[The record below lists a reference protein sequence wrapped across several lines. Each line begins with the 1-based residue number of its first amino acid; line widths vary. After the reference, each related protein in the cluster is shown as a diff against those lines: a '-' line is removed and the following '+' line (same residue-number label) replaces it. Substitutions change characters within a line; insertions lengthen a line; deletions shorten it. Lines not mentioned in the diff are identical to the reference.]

1 MSDAEQTPGTSD
13 GADAPDSAADAP
25 GAVSV
30 PDGMVTAVVD
40 LVETGAVP
48 LGAYTVAELTVVD
61 AVVDFLETR
70 PSDEVLAEAVRS
82 LAARQLLVAG
92 EGQDQIQVRG
102 DLGIALAFQRRAR
115 SVLDARSTGT
125 APGEAWRM
133 LVLPQPE
140 KICLVVR
147 IDALGVHEVSL
158 HTLDD
163 TLRLVADWL
172 PHGPWS
178 EQLAGA
184 DPDQVLA
191 AAERSAL
198 LTAITYAAV
207 GSAET
212 AESTTDLVLAQREG
226 RLYAFVRD
234 PADPSRLTPKD
245 GRNRGVRD
253 TVAAL
258 LGRPKPA

>member
-1 MSDAEQTPGTSD
+1 MSKAHETPE
-13 GADAPDSAADAP
+13 AQQPPDLP

-30 PDGMVTAVVD
+30 PEGMVAAVVD
-40 LVETGAVP
+40 LVETGTVP

-92 EGQDQIQVRG
+92 MGEDQIEVRG
-102 DLGIALAFQRRAR
+102 DLGITVAFQRRAR
-115 SVLDARSTGT
+115 MVLDARVTGT
-125 APGEAWRM
+125 APGEAWRI

-140 KICLVVR
+140 NVCLVVR
-147 IDALGVHEVSL
+147 IDTLGVHEVSL
-158 HTLDD
+158 HTMED
-163 TLRLVADWL
+163 TLRMLAEWL
-172 PHGPWS
+172 PRGPWAETS
-178 EQLAGA
+178 DAA
-184 DPDQVLA
+184 DPGKILA

-198 LTAITYAAV
+198 LTAITYSAV

-212 AESTTDLVLAQREG
+212 AESTTDLVLAQRDG
-226 RLYAFVRD
+226 RLHAFVRD
-234 PADPSRLTPKD
+234 PATPARLVAKD
-245 GRNRGVRD
+245 GRSRGVRE

-258 LGRPKPA
+258 LGRTKPS

>member
-1 MSDAEQTPGTSD
+1 
-13 GADAPDSAADAP
+13 
-25 GAVSV
+25 
-30 PDGMVTAVVD
+30 MVRAVVD

-92 EGQDQIQVRG
+92 KGEDQIQVRG

-115 SVLDARSTGT
+115 SVLDARVTGT

-140 KICLVVR
+140 KVCLVVR

-163 TLRLVADWL
+163 TLRILADWL
-172 PHGPWS
+172 PHAPWADPS
-178 EQLAGA
+178 AGV

-191 AAERSAL
+191 AAQRSAL
-198 LTAITYAAV
+198 LTAVVYAAV
-207 GSAET
+207 GSAEA
-212 AESTTDLVLAQREG
+212 AESSTDLVLAQHEG
-226 RLYAFVRD
+226 RLHAFARD
-234 PADPSRLTPKD
+234 PAAPTRLVATDSRS
-245 GRNRGVRD
+245 RGLRD

-258 LGRPKPA
+258 LGPGRLRPE

>member
-1 MSDAEQTPGTSD
+1 MPGSPGSD
-13 GADAPDSAADAP
+13 ADAP

-30 PDGMVTAVVD
+30 PEGMVTAVVD

-92 EGQDQIQVRG
+92 QGRDQLQVRG
-102 DLGIALAFQRRAR
+102 DLGITLAFQRRAR
-115 SVLDARSTGT
+115 RVLDARVTGT

-140 KICLVVR
+140 NVCLVVR

-158 HTLDD
+158 RTLDD
-163 TLRLVADWL
+163 TLRLVVEWL
-172 PHGPWS
+172 PRGPWAEPS
-178 EQLAGA
+178 AGA
-184 DPDQVLA
+184 DPDGVLA

-198 LTAITYAAV
+198 LTAIAYSAV

-212 AESTTDLVLAQREG
+212 AESSTDLVLAQHEG
-226 RLYAFVRD
+226 RLHAFVRD
-234 PADPSRLTPKD
+234 PAAPSRLVSKD
-245 GRNRGVRD
+245 GRSRGVRD

-258 LGRPKPA
+258 LGRPKPG